1 MYKIYSDGYIVYH
14 PRLPEYAILSGRLEL
29 EVNKAGKLTFK
40 IPESNPNCGM
50 MMLMKSI
57 VELYDDDE
65 LIFRGRPYA
74 PSQNIY
80 RDNEIICE
88 GELAFLNDTYQEPFE
103 FYGTVTELFSKVIS
117 FHNDQVSSEK
127 RFKVGM
133 IDVTEN
139 TAEGYMTESSN
150 DYLTTWDFI
159 QEKFLSTL
167 GGYLHIRHEEN
178 DTYIDYL
185 TDLNFLS
192 DQDVRQGINLLDVVE
207 EISTDDL
214 ATVVIPLG
222 AKVKDEKG
230 SDTDDYT
237 TIESVNPGG
246 KIYLSDQE
254 GVETYGW
261 IIKVTHHDDII
272 EPSDLLRAGRSDLAD
287 ALGVASSV
295 DLTASDLSKAGYDIK
310 PFAIGTYV
318 PVKIQN
324 LDLNE
329 NMLIKKMTV
338 DLLNPQSSNI
348 SLGAVS
354 RSFVA
359 DKINTEKAIG
369 KIYNN
374 IAVDKKQVN
383 EAINQIRKEMASQLE
398 QTEEYIMSTVTE
410 KYFSKEETEE
420 LISSVSTEIEQ
431 NSGAIEI
438 RFNQLQQQ
446 VTEVGDTIVTQNQF
460 IRLENGEV
468 IIGKSESPVVSVY
481 TNDAL
486 EFRYNGATVARFT
499 NEVLSVRNINVENQ
513 LKINE
518 GWAYRM
524 GKYIEGA
531 GYNLDM
537 VWLGE

>member
-1 MYKIYSDGYIVYH
+1 M
-14 PRLPEYAILSGRLEL
+14 
-29 EVNKAGKLTFK
+29 
-40 IPESNPNCGM
+40 
-50 MMLMKSI
+50 
-57 VELYDDDE
+57 
-65 LIFRGRPYA
+65 
-74 PSQNIY
+74 
-80 RDNEIICE
+80 
-88 GELAFLNDTYQEPFE
+88 
-103 FYGTVTELFSKVIS
+103 
-117 FHNDQVSSEK
+117 
-127 RFKVGM
+127 
-133 IDVTEN
+133 
-139 TAEGYMTESSN
+139 
-150 DYLTTWDFI
+150 
-159 QEKFLSTL
+159 
-167 GGYLHIRHEEN
+167 
-178 DTYIDYL
+178 
-185 TDLNFLS
+185 
-192 DQDVRQGINLLDVVE
+192 
-207 EISTDDL
+207 
-214 ATVVIPLG
+214 
-222 AKVKDEKG
+222 
-230 SDTDDYT
+230 
-237 TIESVNPGG
+237 
-246 KIYLSDQE
+246 
-254 GVETYGW
+254 
-261 IIKVTHHDDII
+261 
-272 EPSDLLRAGRSDLAD
+272 
-287 ALGVASSV
+287 
-295 DLTASDLSKAGYDIK
+295 
-310 PFAIGTYV
+310 
-318 PVKIQN
+318 
-324 LDLNE
+324 
-329 NMLIKKMTV
+329 
-338 DLLNPQSSNI
+338 
-348 SLGAVS
+348 GAVS

-359 DKINTEKAIG
+359 DKISTEKAIG